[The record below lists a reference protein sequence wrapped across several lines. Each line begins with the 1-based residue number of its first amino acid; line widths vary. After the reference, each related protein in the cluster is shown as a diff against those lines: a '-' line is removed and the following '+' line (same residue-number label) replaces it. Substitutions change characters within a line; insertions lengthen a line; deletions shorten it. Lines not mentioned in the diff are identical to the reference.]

1 MPIISVRYTQLKYGI
16 WNILQH
22 STFTII
28 NSETYTN
35 KWSILQKSRF
45 PFGKTLHLLVLIMK
59 HTLINGMEY
68 FAKKTF
74 SFLQDCALTSIN
86 NTSTN
91 TSTRFCIY

>member
-1 MPIISVRYTQLKYGI
+1 
-16 WNILQH
+16 
-22 STFTII
+22 
-28 NSETYTN
+28 
-35 KWSILQKSRF
+35 
-45 PFGKTLHLLVLIMK
+45 MK

-91 TSTRFCIY
+91 TSTTFLQDSVFTSNIKG